1 MVDRNDID
9 LILKVMMLGKSDIF
23 DAKCQIFAIFRS
35 QKQIKLNIVATWA
48 QKQSIFTASKM
59 DPQLLH
65 QKVRQRISVMN
76 ILVFLL
82 SSRQNV
88 N

>member
-1 MVDRNDID
+1 
-9 LILKVMMLGKSDIF
+9 MMLGKSDIF

-48 QKQSIFTASKM
+48 QKQSIFTTSKM

-65 QKVRQRISVMN
+65 QKVCQRISVMN
-76 ILVFLL
+76 KLVFLL